1 MEFLTIIAVIAIG
14 IAVAVA
20 AIAAIAKVT
29 VFYKQRFGFSL
40 WSGVLLFVV
49 ALSLS
54 VIAMTTSVG
63 TKGQFILLTLSA
75 FLVLLTGYN
84 DIRLAGG
91 GWGAAAVCLQVLFSL
106 GFILVVT
113 VAVIMFI
120 LKKIFKIHS
129 ALLTSIFGSFSL
141 KGELLLLLYFLHL

>member
-14 IAVAVA
+14 IVVAVA
-20 AIAAIAKVT
+20 AIAAIAKAT

-54 VIAMTTSVG
+54 VIALTTSIG

-91 GWGAAAVCLQVLFSL
+91 GWGAAALSLQVLFSL

-120 LKKIFKIHS
+120 LKKLFKIHS
-129 ALLTSIFGSFSL
+129 ALLTSIFDSFSL

>member
-1 MEFLTIIAVIAIG
+1 MEFLTIVAIIAIVVVG
-14 IAVAVA
+14 AIA

-29 VFYKQRFGFSL
+29 AFYKQRFGFSL
-40 WSGVLLFVV
+40 WSGVLLFVL

-54 VIAMTTSVG
+54 VIALTTSIG

-91 GWGAAAVCLQVLFSL
+91 GWGVAALSLQVLFSL

-113 VAVIMFI
+113 FAVIMFI
-120 LKKIFKIHS
+120 LKKLFKIHS